1 MELEARVKTLEDKV
15 EMLMA
20 MLVLSEATK
29 QEKRLNIDISKFPTK
44 AKTFKLQPNT
54 ETR

>member
-29 QEKRLNIDISKFPTK
+29 QEKRLKNIACQDFTNPKKRGIKYT
-44 AKTFKLQPNT
+44 T
-54 ETR
+54 